1 MKNNY
6 LGFHTLTRGV
16 QWDWSVDADAYRL
29 NLQQLFSGSAEGK
42 EDGLESLRER
52 YKHFKE
58 SYVTYMRFEPE
69 EANPSKCIF
78 SSKYTTT

>member
-1 MKNNY
+1 MKNNH

-29 NLQQLFSGSAEGK
+29 NLQQLFSGSTEGK

-52 YKHFKE
+52 YKRFKE
-58 SYVTYMRFEPE
+58 SYVKYMRFDPDEP
-69 EANPSKCIF
+69 NIS
-78 SSKYTTT
+78 